1 MHTYFQQEERDKHK
15 VGLKSN
21 PHSCRLESNTSY
33 MNKTTTNLRLKTD
46 TNNSSMNSSP

>member
-46 TNNSSMNSSP
+46 ANNSSMNSSP